1 MDENRTFEYKWVV
14 RIRFFFFFLINIIE
28 IFEFKKITNTD
39 GNKIFRFFLSFVR
52 EIVLLF

>member
-1 MDENRTFEYKWVV
+1 MGGENKV
-14 RIRFFFFFLINIIE
+14 FFFLINIIE

>member
-1 MDENRTFEYKWVV
+1 MDENRTFEYEWVV
-14 RIRFFFFFLINIIE
+14 RIRFFFLINIIE